1 MAGAGSGVGVG
12 VEVRRSGRFEMFL
25 ILFVEPVD
33 HHLTQFRLG

>member
-1 MAGAGSGVGVG
+1 MGGAGWGVR

-33 HHLTQFRLG
+33 YHLTQFRLG